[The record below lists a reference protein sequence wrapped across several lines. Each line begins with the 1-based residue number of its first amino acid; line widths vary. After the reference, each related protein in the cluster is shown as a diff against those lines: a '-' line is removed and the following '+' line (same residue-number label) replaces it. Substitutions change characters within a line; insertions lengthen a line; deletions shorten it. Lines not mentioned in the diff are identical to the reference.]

1 MEILEEKKYKIR
13 TDKNNEMDL
22 FLRIYDDEELSI
34 ALFNKYPYKKYELKC
49 NLEEFQ
55 KNKFFRIFDNVEEI
69 MKELDN
75 KIQKSTFI
83 EDKNCIKIEIEIG
96 LTIINE
102 VLLIIEEKE
111 KNKDEIIN
119 YLIEKNKELEKT
131 IDELKNKL
139 KDKINEKEKLQNE
152 NKLEKR
158 NNEFKKNI
166 AEEDYQI
173 LINLKLDEEEEKAK
187 KEESKLQRK

>member
-75 KIQKSTFI
+75 KI
-83 EDKNCIKIEIEIG
+83 KNRHLLKTKI
-96 LTIINE
+96 
-102 VLLIIEEKE
+102 VL
-111 KNKDEIIN
+111 
-119 YLIEKNKELEKT
+119 
-131 IDELKNKL
+131 KL
-139 KDKINEKEKLQNE
+139 K
-152 NKLEKR
+152 
-158 NNEFKKNI
+158 
-166 AEEDYQI
+166 
-173 LINLKLDEEEEKAK
+173 LKLD
-187 KEESKLQRK
+187 

>member
-131 IDELKNKL
+131 VNELKNKL
-139 KDKINEKEKLQNE
+139 KDKINEKEKLQND

-158 NNEFKKNI
+158 NNEFKNKI
-166 AEEDYQI
+166 AEEILI
-173 LINLKLDEEEEKAK
+173 LINTKINEEEEKAK
-187 KEESKLQRK
+187 NEESILQRK

>member
-1 MEILEEKKYKIR
+1 M
-13 TDKNNEMDL
+13 
-22 FLRIYDDEELSI
+22 
-34 ALFNKYPYKKYELKC
+34 
-49 NLEEFQ
+49 
-55 KNKFFRIFDNVEEI
+55 
-69 MKELDN
+69 
-75 KIQKSTFI
+75 
-83 EDKNCIKIEIEIG
+83 
-96 LTIINE
+96 
-102 VLLIIEEKE
+102 
-111 KNKDEIIN
+111 N

-131 IDELKNKL
+131 VDELKNKL

-187 KEESKLQRK
+187 REESKLKDNN

>member
-131 IDELKNKL
+131 VDELKNKL
-139 KDKINEKEKLQNE
+139 KDKINEKEKLQND

-158 NNEFKKNI
+158 NNEFKNKI
-166 AEEDYQI
+166 AEEILI
-173 LINLKLDEEEEKAK
+173 LINTKINEEEEKAK
-187 KEESKLQRK
+187 NEESILQRK